1 MRRQPKDTFRPRN
14 WLEIV
19 MTVFVVIMVCML
31 IILSFSSVYKQIDIK
46 RSRLTVEITRLE
58 NNLNDS
64 YKPFFNISHTLQS
77 SFESGEPADTGVTG
91 EIEYDEDAGLSYL
104 SWETDGFAGTL
115 VSAEDLRAASG
126 AVKEEIARAVRAIQ
140 PVEGAVS
147 PEHYFVSRQGY
158 VVYFSRIGKDVFLD
172 GDGNALPI
180 AEAVKDT
187 MELVMARSQAQPQPE
202 EPPGDPA
209 EAPSGNPPETPP
221 GDQLSD
227 PGMTGVSPGMATA
240 TTPIYEN
247 AFGDGRVVTY
257 LEPVSANGETMGV
270 LCFDIRLSELD
281 EYMSHISSGLGMVCL
296 LSGDN
301 EMLACY
307 AMNESM
313 FDGTGF
319 DESAQTLLEE
329 LNLSSAELDALGGSP
344 NSTLWRGTRAV
355 IVVPVMY
362 ADMHILYTVELFAL
376 LSESN
381 MLLWIAM
388 GALTMAIIIVLIVS
402 LFKSRRKILKSNI
415 RLQENIRKLD
425 FLSHYDRLTGL
436 LTSESVIEKINHFI
450 RLTPVI
456 IMMLDVDDFKDVNDK
471 YLHTFGNVVLKR
483 IASIIREYM
492 PGNAYAGRFG
502 GDEFVCVLLDS
513 TPEQAIDIA
522 ENIRAG
528 VTGLKFREHDV
539 VITVSIGI
547 ARSQNKET
555 KDVLERADKFMYQAK
570 DKGKNRWVYEED

>member
-19 MTVFVVIMVCML
+19 MTVFVAIMVCML
-31 IILSFSSVYKQIDIK
+31 IILSFSSVDKQIDIK
-46 RSRLTVEITRLE
+46 RSCLTVEIARME
-58 NNLNDS
+58 NNLNDK
-64 YKPFFNISHTLQS
+64 YKPFSGISHTLQS
-77 SFESGEPADTGVTG
+77 SLEADEPADTSVIG
-91 EIEYDEDAGLSYL
+91 EIEYDETAGLSYL
-104 SWETDGFAGTL
+104 SWEEDGYAGTL
-115 VSAEDLRAASG
+115 VSAEDLRAASD
-126 AVKEEIARAVRAIQ
+126 AVKEEAARAVRA
-140 PVEGAVS
+140 VRRYEWAVH

-158 VVYFSRIGKDVFLD
+158 AVYFSRIGKDVFLD
-172 GDGNALPI
+172 ADGTYASI
-180 AEAVKDT
+180 AEALKHT
-187 MELVMARSQAQPQPE
+187 MELETTRREESPGGWLE
-202 EPPGDPA
+202 EPPG
-209 EAPSGNPPETPP
+209 
-221 GDQLSD
+221 
-227 PGMTGVSPGMATA
+227 MAA
-240 TTPIYEN
+240 VTTPIYEN
-247 AFGDGRVVTY
+247 AFGDGGVVTY

-270 LCFDIRLSELD
+270 LCFDIKLSDLD
-281 EYMSHISSGLGMVCL
+281 DYMSHISSGPGTVCL
-296 LSGDN
+296 LSADN

-307 AMNESM
+307 AMDESM

-319 DESAQTLLEE
+319 DESTQAMIEG
-329 LNLSSAELDALGGSP
+329 LNLSAEDLDALGGNPASV
-344 NSTLWRGTRAV
+344 LWRGTRAV

-362 ADMHILYTVELFAL
+362 AGMHILYTVELFAL
-376 LSESN
+376 LSENN
-381 MLLWIAM
+381 MLLWFAM
-388 GALTMAIIIVLIVS
+388 GALTMIIIIVLIVS
-402 LFKSRRKILKSNI
+402 LVRSRRKIFKSNI

-425 FLSHYDRLTGL
+425 FLSRYDRLTGL

-456 IMMLDVDDFKDVNDK
+456 IIMLDVDDFKDVNDK

-528 VTGLKFREHDV
+528 VTGLKFRENDV

-547 ARSQNKET
+547 ARSQTKET
-555 KDVLERADKFMYQAK
+555 KDVLERADRFMYLAK

>member
-1 MRRQPKDTFRPRN
+1 MTLIEGIESVQWRN
-14 WLEIV
+14 W
-19 MTVFVVIMVCML
+19 
-31 IILSFSSVYKQIDIK
+31 
-46 RSRLTVEITRLE
+46 TRW
-58 NNLNDS
+58 
-64 YKPFFNISHTLQS
+64 
-77 SFESGEPADTGVTG
+77 A
-91 EIEYDEDAGLSYL
+91 
-104 SWETDGFAGTL
+104 
-115 VSAEDLRAASG
+115 
-126 AVKEEIARAVRAIQ
+126 
-140 PVEGAVS
+140 
-147 PEHYFVSRQGY
+147 
-158 VVYFSRIGKDVFLD
+158 
-172 GDGNALPI
+172 
-180 AEAVKDT
+180 
-187 MELVMARSQAQPQPE
+187 
-202 EPPGDPA
+202 
-209 EAPSGNPPETPP
+209 
-221 GDQLSD
+221 
-227 PGMTGVSPGMATA
+227 
-240 TTPIYEN
+240 
-247 AFGDGRVVTY
+247 
-257 LEPVSANGETMGV
+257 
-270 LCFDIRLSELD
+270 
-281 EYMSHISSGLGMVCL
+281 
-296 LSGDN
+296 
-301 EMLACY
+301 
-307 AMNESM
+307 
-313 FDGTGF
+313 
-319 DESAQTLLEE
+319 
-329 LNLSSAELDALGGSP
+329 GSP